1 MDTIGSSPADFIRGG
16 ISMTF
21 DLEAARAGIAHY
33 RIENPSNVDTE
44 SALKELVDQ
53 ANLAEDAIAEIER
66 LRAENE
72 DLSKA
77 VIDIQEE
84 RDLAQAEFR
93 SYHRA
98 WEEQAARVQELE
110 EVLVEMVATNPCNI
124 PTLCD
129 VVHDELMCP
138 ALDGNCDFWKGCPQ
152 KNELREAARKQLQAE
167 GKIGP
172 DAKSVNK
179 GNQCQYCKKCGR
191 DMRFEFSIRDEIWNK
206 LPKTWKDR
214 VLCIECFLEELNEVE
229 PDQEIHFDDFNYMC
243 ILDPIEDTEW
253 KGDRPKL
260 LHPLFG
266 GTLIDAKNPLAWQ
279 ITEERKAAIWHA
291 VAVLKE
297 NDPDDEHLWDEEIA
311 VLRAMLTEAE

>member
-1 MDTIGSSPADFIRGG
+1 
-16 ISMTF
+16 MTF

-33 RIENPSNVDTE
+33 RIENHSNVDTE
-44 SALKELVDQ
+44 SAIKELVDQ
-53 ANLAEDAIAEIER
+53 ANLAEDAVAEIER

-98 WEEQAARVQELE
+98 WEEQAARVQELEGMLSIRTEELDIAHSVARSEKEMHEKELAAFARRIKELE

-167 GKIGP
+167 GKIG
-172 DAKSVNK
+172 S
-179 GNQCQYCKKCGR
+179 
-191 DMRFEFSIRDEIWNK
+191 
-206 LPKTWKDR
+206 
-214 VLCIECFLEELNEVE
+214 
-229 PDQEIHFDDFNYMC
+229 
-243 ILDPIEDTEW
+243 
-253 KGDRPKL
+253 
-260 LHPLFG
+260 G
-266 GTLIDAKNPLAWQ
+266 GGA
-279 ITEERKAAIWHA
+279 
-291 VAVLKE
+291 
-297 NDPDDEHLWDEEIA
+297 
-311 VLRAMLTEAE
+311 